1 MTQTPLHLRNREYVY
16 DISPELEPP
25 VDQVALAAVQQAS
38 SSRPAPTG
46 RAHAAHKAAP
56 YVAPIDRRY
65 IDALRPSFY
74 LLLAGAFFALSVFST
89 VAQVGRI
96 LELGGLSLVGWQ
108 MVTAGL
114 LVASIITAGELMT
127 GEGLI
132 YFCFLIPDCAL
143 TIWWLWPVLKNW
155 SEALGAGQW
164 GAAIGGM
171 ALGILSAWIPERVVL
186 GARRRQR

>member
-1 MTQTPLHLRNREYVY
+1 MTQTPIHLRNREYVY
-16 DISPELEPP
+16 DVDPVLEP
-25 VDQVALAAVQQAS
+25 AAEYTT
-38 SSRPAPTG
+38 PAP
-46 RAHAAHKAAP
+46 AQQHIAPSAAQERPRSVASPMP
-56 YVAPIDRRY
+56 YVAPIDRRHV
-65 IDALRPSFY
+65 DALRPSFY